1 MNTNLKKIGSLFAL
15 GLLAAGA
22 HAAAF
27 TTGNIVVSQYGDGVA
42 TLSSTVAAAVS
53 VIEYTPGGSLVQTI
67 NIPSTGITQL
77 TGAGGAGSEDF
88 IVRSTNATILTFA
101 GYDAPAA
108 TTAIA
113 TTAGINRVIG
123 QLDVNGNYTR
133 YSGGAT
139 PFSGSNIRSA
149 VSDGVNYWMAGTSSG
164 ANGGV
169 WYSAGGA
176 AWSKIISAGGNLRVA
191 RIFNG
196 NLYYSTGSGT
206 VGIYAFTGIPTAAAT
221 ATNLIVD
228 GGTSPSPYDFAISPS
243 GTVLYMAD
251 DRTFANAGSGI
262 QKWIYSGGSW
272 SLAYTFASGAGLTA
286 GCRTLAVDF
295 SGANPV
301 IYATTADTA
310 TKLIT
315 ITDTGS
321 SATATTLATA
331 ASNYAFRGVALAPT
345 TAPTMITQ
353 PSDSLNNLINSTF
366 SLTVGTTTG
375 GQTLHYQWYSPDL
388 NTPLVNG
395 SYNGG
400 TISGATSATLQ
411 FSSAALAQSG
421 NYQVIITNLSGSITS
436 RVAQVSVILQPVP
449 PTIDTDISPAGSTN
463 IIGDSLSFSV
473 TAHGVPAVA
482 YQWKWVPDTNTLVT
496 NIIAGATSASLPL
509 ANLTTNQSGKYFVTI
524 TNSTSYYVTNSSK
537 AVLKVNPSP
546 TLTIAQLRAQVD
558 GSYTPTNTTGYY
570 TIQGTVT
577 TWTNMTT
584 SAAPQFFVQ
593 DSTAGIMV
601 YWNNAG
607 GSNCPPAGA
616 VVKIT
621 GPLTT
626 FQGNIE
632 IKPDYFSPI
641 TGTNGVQII
650 STGGAL
656 PAPQPLPFDPNI
668 TGNPAMMKM
677 LEGTYFVA
685 TNVTLAAGATF
696 TSVNEALTNNAYHIK
711 TAAMYGLSF
720 TNDVGQTATIFINNY
735 VGIVGQAK
743 PPGPV
748 TIYGVLQNFN
758 GLYEFVPTRYA
769 DIISYIST
777 TNVMTNARKGD
788 APTNS
793 YSENVLRPGETLTA
807 TVSIADPE
815 GGSVTLTPVTAGL
828 PASATWTVLN
838 NGALAHAVLKFTPT
852 VADSAS
858 NYIAAVSVSSTSG
871 NSFVTSEFVYVPD
884 TNEQQMAIS
893 EFLAN
898 PTTNT
903 AATGFFNPLS
913 RATDTTNIISDDQ
926 YIEVA
931 NQSITDLGVG
941 WTLDYGNRSK
951 LLLDSAGIGAG
962 LALAAGSSLVV
973 YGGDGSASPT
983 LGTPNTKVST
993 SPMGL
998 RTGSS
1003 SGLLI
1008 LRNGN
1013 GNIIDRVAYS
1023 GSDEP
1028 TNGSLSRFPTIN
1040 DAFVPQA
1047 YVGFAPVTV
1056 GYQYDGAVWSTPSQI
1071 PTGVTNATVAVVN
1084 KQAVLHFPLTG
1095 SIQAYTLWSAGSL
1108 TDKFKI
1114 IFGQP
1119 LTGASASFTIT
1130 NLPNLQFYYISTQTN
1145 NAPPPPAG

>member
-1 MNTNLKKIGSLFAL
+1 MKSKLNKIGSLFAL
-15 GLLAAGA
+15 GLVAVGA
-22 HAAAF
+22 HAGPF
-27 TTGNIVVSQYGDGVA
+27 TTGNIVVSQYGDGVNA
-42 TLSSTVAAAVS
+42 LTTASAAVS
-53 VIEYTPGGSLVQTI
+53 VLEYTPGGSLVQTI
-67 NIPSTGITQL
+67 NIPSTGSTRL
-77 TGAGGAGSEDF
+77 TGAGSSGSEDF
-88 IVRSTNATILTFA
+88 IVRSTNAAVLTFA
-101 GYDAPAA
+101 GYDSDPLVA
-108 TTAIA
+108 TIASATATVA
-113 TTAGINRVIG
+113 QRVGG

-133 YSGGAT
+133 FASGSTLAY
-139 PFSGSNIRSA
+139 SGSNIRSA
-149 VSDGVNYWMAGTSSG
+149 VSDGANYWMAGTASSTT
-164 ANGGV
+164 NGGV

-176 AWSKIISAGGNLRVA
+176 AWSKIITAGGNLRVA

-286 GCRTLAVDF
+286 GCRSLAVDF

-331 ASNYAFRGVALAPT
+331 AANYAFRGVAFAPT
-345 TAPTMITQ
+345 TVPVMISQ
-353 PSDSLNNLINSTF
+353 PSDSLNNLTNTTF
-366 SLTVGTTTG
+366 SLSVNTTTG
-375 GQTLHYQWYSPDL
+375 GQTLSYQWYSPDL
-388 NTPLVNG
+388 STPLANG
-395 SYNGG
+395 SYHGG
-400 TISGATSATLQ
+400 TISGTTTASLQ

-421 NYQVIITNLSGSITS
+421 NYQVIVSNLSGAVTS
-436 RVAQVSVILQPVP
+436 RVAQVTVILQPVP
-449 PTIDTDISPAGSTN
+449 PTIDSDISPIGSTN
-463 IIGDSLSFSV
+463 FVGDSVTFSV
-473 TAHGVPAVA
+473 TAHGVPDVA
-482 YQWKWVPDTNTLVT
+482 YQWKWIPDTNTLVT
-496 NIIAGATSASLPL
+496 NIISGASSASLPL
-509 ANLTTNQSGKYFVTI
+509 INLNTNQSGKYFVTI
-524 TNSTSYYVTNSSK
+524 TNVSGYKTTNS
-537 AVLKVNPSP
+537 AQAILKVNPTP
-546 TLTIAQLRAQVD
+546 VLTIAQLRAQVD
-558 GSYTPTNTTGYY
+558 GSYNPTNTTAYY

-584 SAAPQFFVQ
+584 SAAPEFFMQ
-593 DSTAGIMV
+593 DSTAGIIV
-601 YWNNAG
+601 FWNNAG

-616 VVKIT
+616 VVKVT
-621 GPLTT
+621 GPLAT
-626 FQGNIE
+626 FQGNLE
-632 IKPDYFSPI
+632 IKPDYNSPI

-650 STGGAL
+650 STGGPL

-668 TGNPAMMKM
+668 IGNAATMKM

-685 TNVTLAAGATF
+685 SNVTLTAGSTF
-696 TSVNEALTNNAYHIK
+696 VSANEALTNNAYHVR
-711 TAAMYGLSF
+711 TDAMYSLTF

-743 PPGPV
+743 PAGPV
-748 TIYGVLQNFN
+748 TIYGVLQNFF

-769 DIISYIST
+769 DIISYVST

-807 TVSIADPE
+807 SVSIADPE
-815 GGSVTLTPVTAGL
+815 GGNVTLTPVTAGL
-828 PASATWTVLN
+828 PASASWTVLSN
-838 NGALAHAVLKFTPT
+838 NGPVGKAVFQFTP
-852 VADSAS
+852 VSGDSGS
-858 NYIAAVSVSSTSG
+858 NYLVSLGVTSTSG
-871 NSFVTSEFVYVPD
+871 NSFNNSEAVYVPTVD
-884 TNEQQMAIS
+884 EQKMAIT

-903 AATGFFNPLS
+903 SAPNFNPLQ
-913 RATDTTNIISDDQ
+913 RATDTINVSANDQ

-931 NQSITDLGVG
+931 NFSGSDLAAG
-941 WTLDYGNRSK
+941 WTLDFGNASK
-951 LLLDSAGIGAG
+951 LLFDSN
-962 LALAAGSSLVV
+962 AGSAPSIFASNSIVI
-973 YGGDGSASPT
+973 YSGGSETPGLTTPIYAST
-983 LGTPNTKVST
+983 LTGGL
-993 SPMGL
+993 GL

-1013 GNIIDRVAYS
+1013 NGGGGSGNIIDRVAYS
-1023 GSDEP
+1023 GSDES

-1040 DAFVPQA
+1040 SAFVAQN
-1047 YVGFAPVTV
+1047 YVSTNPVTP
-1056 GYQYDGAVWSTPSQI
+1056 GAQYDGGSWAA
-1071 PTGVTNATVAVVN
+1071 PTSAPQGVTPVKVTVTNNQVFLNFTAVVT
-1084 KQAVLHFPLTG
+1084 KA
-1095 SIQAYTLWSAGSL
+1095 STLWRADNVTDPFTVVNGGQFSSPSA
-1108 TDKFKI
+1108 T
-1114 IFGQP
+1114 
-1119 LTGASASFTIT
+1119 FTET
-1130 NLPNLQFYYISTQTN
+1130 NLPARRFYYITTQQ
-1145 NAPPPPAG
+1145 